1 MQDGREALRGILS
14 EDDYAE
20 MVKRSAQGT
29 NHGGVSISTP
39 GFKRLFQMRQQE
51 GEQPQ
56 FIHRWLLREFLSEGV
71 DVKRARKVV
80 RVENVSKEMGKAE
93 IIFDDDTSEKA
104 DLVVGESIVVSWEKA
119 NIKGADGVGSALRG
133 QLYPSHAE
141 FARLPYINIQMKLTT
156 TVAELPKL
164 LDANGINIVLGTKDY
179 SLLLVPFHAQT
190 PSPGTTDSGES
201 PVSSPKRIIQDHP
214 QFLFAILAILTIHTF
229 DGWQETNEWGW
240 QTEIVK
246 LLQEDGADEHLIRA
260 FKQDI
265 ISGTVGSPWQV
276 VRCDPDRPVPYSGG
290 NVILIGDAVHAMP
303 PQAYVFLGHW

>member
-29 NHGGVSISTP
+29 NHGGASISTP
-39 GFKRLFQMRQQE
+39 GFKRLFQMRQYE

-56 FIHRWLLREFLSEGV
+56 FIHRWLLREFLSNGV
-71 DVKRARKVV
+71 NIRRGRKVV
-80 RVENVSKEMGKAE
+80 RVENVSKEMGQAE

-104 DLVVGESIVVSWEKA
+104 DLVVGESIVVSWRKA
-119 NIKGADGVGSALRG
+119 NHIGADGVGSALRG
-133 QLYPSHAE
+133 QLYPTFAE

-156 TVAELPKL
+156 TAADLPKL
-164 LDANGINIVLGTKDY
+164 LDANGINIVLGTEDY

-190 PSPGTTDSGES
+190 PSPDTIDSGEF
-201 PVSSPKRIIQDHP
+201 PVNSPKSLHQDHP
-214 QFLFAILAILTIHTF
+214 QFLFAILTIHTF

-240 QTEIVK
+240 KTKIVK

-290 NVILIGDAVHAMP
+290 KVILIGDAVHAMP
-303 PQAYVFLGHW
+303 PQAYVFLAHW